1 MYYRLSMAFIFV
13 SKMMGKSDPMHSKN
27 FTFASFFVKS
37 SPVFHEQFSLK
48 QVAVLNVALIIFG
61 FLLAVAGMVGCI
73 LPIIPG
79 PILSFFALILLSWV
93 KNWQI
98 FSPTFLIV
106 MGILTGLLTLLDVI
120 APALG
125 AKKYGAS
132 KRGLWGS
139 AIGMIIG
146 IFFIPP
152 WGMIVGAF
160 IGALLGELASGK
172 SSRKALRAGWG
183 ILIGNVFGIGLKL
196 AFTAVILFYYLKEMI

>member
-1 MYYRLSMAFIFV
+1 M
-13 SKMMGKSDPMHSKN
+13 N
-27 FTFASFFVKS
+27 
-37 SPVFHEQFSLK
+37 VF
-48 QVAVLNVALIIFG
+48 LIIVG
-61 FLLAVAGMVGCI
+61 LILAIAGMVGCI
-73 LPIIPG
+73 LPVLPG
-79 PILSFFALILLSWV
+79 PLLSFCALILLSWI

-98 FSPTFLIV
+98 FSQTFLMV
-106 MGILTGLLTLLDVI
+106 MGAVTALLILLDYI

-160 IGALLGELASGK
+160 IGALVGELASGK
-172 SSRKALRAGWG
+172 SGRKALRAGWG
-183 ILIGNVFGIGLKL
+183 ILIGNVFVVGLKL
-196 AFTAVILFYYLKEMI
+196 AFTAVVLFYYIKEMF

>member
-1 MYYRLSMAFIFV
+1 MN
-13 SKMMGKSDPMHSKN
+13 H
-27 FTFASFFVKS
+27 
-37 SPVFHEQFSLK
+37 
-48 QVAVLNVALIIFG
+48 LNAALIVIG
-61 FLLAVAGMVGCI
+61 LILAIAGMIGCI

-79 PILSFFALILLSWV
+79 PILSFSALLLLSWI

-98 FSPTFLIV
+98 FSQTFLIV
-106 MGILTGLLTLLDVI
+106 MGILTALLIILDYV

-132 KRGLWGS
+132 RRGLWGS

-160 IGALLGELASGK
+160 VGALLGELASGK
-172 SSRKALRAGWG
+172 SGRKALRAGWG
-183 ILIGNVFGIGLKL
+183 ILLGNVLGIGLKL
-196 AFTAVILFYYLKEMI
+196 AFTAVVLFYYVKEMF

>member
-1 MYYRLSMAFIFV
+1 M
-13 SKMMGKSDPMHSKN
+13 N
-27 FTFASFFVKS
+27 
-37 SPVFHEQFSLK
+37 
-48 QVAVLNVALIIFG
+48 VLLIIIG
-61 FLLAVAGMVGCI
+61 LILALAGMVGCI
-73 LPIIPG
+73 LPVLPG
-79 PILSFFALILLSWV
+79 PLLSFCALILLSWI

-98 FSPTFLIV
+98 FSQTFLMVMSAVTALLIV
-106 MGILTGLLTLLDVI
+106 LDYV

-160 IGALLGELASGK
+160 IGALAGELASGK
-172 SSRKALRAGWG
+172 SGSKALRAGWG
-183 ILIGNVFGIGLKL
+183 ILIGNVLGVGLKL
-196 AFTAVILFYYLKEMI
+196 AFTAVVLFYYVKAMF